1 MDDDMT
7 RPLESR
13 VSCPL
18 NIHSYMVARW
28 WGAKTSFR
36 DVLAPA
42 TCTVKCSVLQSK
54 WHKLAQDKEN
64 WKDLISEIGEESK
77 KSKAKKKRKQQ
88 WNPLAS
94 CGAGC
99 AGK

>member
-1 MDDDMT
+1 MISFHGWHRTPRKLLSAWAYQEDGRSWG
-7 RPLESR
+7 RPMKRWAESFEED
-13 VSCPL
+13 L
-18 NIHSYMVARW
+18 K
-28 WGAKTSFR
+28 GASI
-36 DVLAPA
+36 PI
-42 TCTVKCSVLQSK
+42 SK

-77 KSKAKKKRKQQ
+77 KSKAKKKRNWQ

-99 AGK
+99 VGK

>member
-1 MDDDMT
+1 MK
-7 RPLESR
+7 
-13 VSCPL
+13 
-18 NIHSYMVARW
+18 RW
-28 WGAKTSFR
+28 AGSFEEGLKGASIP
-36 DVLAPA
+36 V
-42 TCTVKCSVLQSK
+42 SK
-54 WHKLAQDKEN
+54 WHKLAQGKEN

-77 KSKAKKKRKQQ
+77 KSKAKKKRKGQ

>member
-1 MDDDMT
+1 MKRAALGFLCMFRG
-7 RPLESR
+7 RPMKRWAESFEED
-13 VSCPL
+13 L
-18 NIHSYMVARW
+18 K
-28 WGAKTSFR
+28 GASIP
-36 DVLAPA
+36 V
-42 TCTVKCSVLQSK
+42 SK

-77 KSKAKKKRKQQ
+77 KSKAKKKRKRQ

-99 AGK
+99 VGK